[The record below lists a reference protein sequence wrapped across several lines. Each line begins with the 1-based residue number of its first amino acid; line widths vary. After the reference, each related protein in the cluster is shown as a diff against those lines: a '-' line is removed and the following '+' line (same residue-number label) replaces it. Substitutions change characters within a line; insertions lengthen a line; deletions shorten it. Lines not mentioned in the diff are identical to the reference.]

1 MSSRRLSLFL
11 IAIALICTV
20 SNIAQAQRGKPS
32 PLPSPQE
39 ESTGQRDDQ
48 EPVKVFTEEVRLPLV
63 AFDDYGN
70 FDPTLELNDILVLED
85 GQQQPI
91 RSIRHIP
98 SSVLLVL
105 DVDNQITVAKD
116 TKATR
121 DIALRLLS
129 HLRKGDEVAVLQFGT
144 GVNVLQNWTTDTTS
158 IPQIL
163 RTKLYGGKRGRISE
177 AIVAAAAMLKDKPA
191 GSRHV
196 VFITDGIETP
206 GGKVSYA
213 DAVKQLIAAQ
223 ATVHVISYTALVRQA
238 IAERKKPNY
247 VSNGDGK
254 MRDPN
259 IGAPDPTMPTEMSRG
274 GARVTLMTIDTD
286 RAMRRWYKKYS
297 DSTKTNEQR
306 LTSLVEE
313 TGGQILLPTMTDDL
327 VAQADVVSRDI
338 GAQYVVT
345 YRPTRPL
352 ASARIG
358 EYRRIE
364 VAPRRTGLRLRS
376 RRGYIA
382 KTEEGKR

>member
-11 IAIALICTV
+11 TAFALICAA
-20 SNIAQAQRGKPS
+20 SLAAQAQRGKPA
-32 PLPSPQE
+32 PTPTPQE
-39 ESTGQRDDQ
+39 ESQGQRDDQ

-70 FDPTLELNDILVLED
+70 FDPTLELNDVMVLED
-85 GQQQPI
+85 GQQQQI

-116 TKATR
+116 TKTTR
-121 DIALRLLS
+121 EIALRLLS
-129 HLRKGDEVAVLQFGT
+129 HLRRGDEIAVLQFGT
-144 GVNVLQNWTTDTTS
+144 GVNVLQNWTTDTAS
-158 IPQIL
+158 IPQVL
-163 RTKLYGGKRGRISE
+163 KTKLYGGKRGRISE
-177 AIVAAAAMLKDKPA
+177 AIVAAASMLKDKPA

-206 GGKVSYA
+206 GGKVSYS

-238 IAERKKPNY
+238 IAERKKPSAL
-247 VSNGDGK
+247 SNGNGK

-259 IGAPDPTMPTEMSRG
+259 IGAPDPSMPTEISRG
-274 GARVTLMTIDTD
+274 GARVTLLTIDTD
-286 RAMRRWYKKYS
+286 RAMRRWYKRYS

-327 VAQADVVSRDI
+327 LAQADVVSRDI

-352 ASARIG
+352 ASAKPG

-382 KTEEGKR
+382 K

>member
-11 IAIALICTV
+11 IAFSLICMAAAG
-20 SNIAQAQRGKPS
+20 AQAQRGKPT
-32 PLPSPQE
+32 PKPTPQE
-39 ESTGQRDDQ
+39 DSQGQRDDQ

-116 TKATR
+116 TKTTR
-121 DIALRLLS
+121 DLALRLLS

-144 GVNVLQNWTTDTTS
+144 GVNVLQNWTTDTAS
-158 IPQIL
+158 VPQIL
-163 RTKLYGGKRGRISE
+163 KTKLYGGKRGRISE

-238 IAERKKPNY
+238 IAERKKPSYISGGN
-247 VSNGDGK
+247 GK
-254 MRDPN
+254 MKDPN
-259 IGAPDPTMPTEMSRG
+259 IGAPDPTMPTDISRG
-274 GARVTLMTIDTD
+274 GAQVTLISIDTD

-306 LTSLVEE
+306 LASLVEE
-313 TGGQILLPTMTDDL
+313 TGGQILLPTMSDDL
-327 VAQADVVSRDI
+327 LAQADAVSRDI

-352 ASARIG
+352 ALAKKG

-382 KTEEGKR
+382 KTQ

>member
-1 MSSRRLSLFL
+1 MSSSRLSLFL
-11 IAIALICTV
+11 IAFALICMV
-20 SNIAQAQRGKPS
+20 AGGVQAQRGKPT
-32 PLPSPQE
+32 PTPAPPE

-70 FDPTLELNDILVLED
+70 FDPTLELNDIVVLED
-85 GQQQPI
+85 GQQQQI

-116 TKATR
+116 TKTTR
-121 DIALRLLS
+121 DIALRLIS

-144 GVNVLQNWTTDTTS
+144 GVNVLQNWTTDTAS

-163 RTKLYGGKRGRISE
+163 KTKLYGGKRGRISE

-238 IAERKKPNY
+238 IAERKKPSP
-247 VSNGDGK
+247 VSVGNGK
-254 MRDPN
+254 QNDPA
-259 IGAPDPTMPTEMSRG
+259 IGEANPSMPTQINRSPSF
-274 GARVTLMTIDTD
+274 TIMTIDTD

-306 LTSLVEE
+306 LASLVEE

-327 VAQADVVSRDI
+327 LAQADLVSRDI

-352 ASARIG
+352 ALAKTG

-364 VAPRRTGLRLRS
+364 VAPRRTGLSLRS

>member
-1 MSSRRLSLFL
+1 MSSSHLSLCL
-11 IAIALICTV
+11 IAFALICTAATTT
-20 SNIAQAQRGKPS
+20 SLQAQKTRPT
-32 PLPSPQE
+32 PTPTPQE
-39 ESTGQRDDQ
+39 ESPAQREDL

-85 GQQQPI
+85 GEQQVI

-116 TKATR
+116 IKTTR
-121 DIALRLLS
+121 EIALRLIS
-129 HLRKGDEVAVLQFGT
+129 HLRRGDEVAVLQFGN
-144 GVNVLQNWTTDTTS
+144 GVNVLQNWTTDTTG

-163 RTKLYGGKRGRISE
+163 KTKIFGGKRGRLSE
-177 AIVAAAAMLKDKPA
+177 AIVAAAGMLKDKPA

-206 GGKVSYA
+206 GGKVPYA
-213 DAVKQLIAAQ
+213 DAVKQLIASQ

-238 IAERKKPNY
+238 IAERKKPGP
-247 VSNGDGK
+247 VSAGSGK
-254 MRDPN
+254 QNDPA
-259 IGAPDPTMPTEMSRG
+259 IGEANPSMPTQINRSPSF
-274 GARVTLMTIDTD
+274 TLMTIDTD
-286 RAMRRWYKKYS
+286 RAMRRWYKRYS
-297 DSTKTNEQR
+297 DSTKANEQR

-327 VAQADVVSRDI
+327 LAQADTVSREI

-352 ASARIG
+352 ASAEAG
-358 EYRRIE
+358 EYRKIE
-364 VAPRRTGLRLRS
+364 VAPRRTGLLLRS

-382 KTEEGKR
+382 KQ

>member
-11 IAIALICTV
+11 IAFALICTAAHGV
-20 SNIAQAQRGKPS
+20 QAQRGKPT
-32 PLPSPQE
+32 PKPTPQE
-39 ESTGQRDDQ
+39 DSTGQRDDQ

-91 RSIRHIP
+91 KSIRHIP

-116 TKATR
+116 TKTTR

-129 HLRKGDEVAVLQFGT
+129 RLRRGDEVAVLQFGT
-144 GVNVLQNWTTDTTS
+144 GVNVLQNWTTDTTG

-163 RTKLYGGKRGRISE
+163 KTKLYGGKRGRISE

-238 IAERKKPNY
+238 IAERKKP
-247 VSNGDGK
+247 SPISGGDGK

-259 IGAPDPTMPTEMSRG
+259 IGAPDPTMPTGISRG
-274 GARVTLMTIDTD
+274 GAQVTLITIDTD
-286 RAMRRWYKKYS
+286 RAMRRWYKRYS

-306 LTSLVEE
+306 LASLVEE

-327 VAQADVVSRDI
+327 LAQADVVSRDI

>member
-1 MSSRRLSLFL
+1 MSSRRLSLFV
-11 IAIALICTV
+11 IAFALICTTSHV
-20 SNIAQAQRGKPS
+20 AQAQRGRPT
-32 PLPSPQE
+32 PTPQE
-39 ESTGQRDDQ
+39 DSMGQRDDQ

-70 FDPTLELNDILVLED
+70 FDPTLELNDILVMED

-91 RSIRHIP
+91 KSIRHIP

-116 TKATR
+116 TKTTR
-121 DIALRLLS
+121 EIALRLLS
-129 HLRKGDEVAVLQFGT
+129 HLRRGDEVAVLQFGT
-144 GVNVLQNWTTDTTS
+144 GVNVLQNWTTDTAN
-158 IPQIL
+158 IPQVL
-163 RTKLYGGKRGRISE
+163 KTKLYGGKRGRISE

-238 IAERKKPNY
+238 IAERKNPGP
-247 VSNGDGK
+247 VSAGNGK
-254 MRDPN
+254 MVDPN
-259 IGAPDPTMPTEMSRG
+259 IGAPDPTMPTDISRG
-274 GARVTLMTIDTD
+274 GARVTLLTIDTD

-327 VAQADVVSRDI
+327 LAQADAVSLDI

-352 ASARIG
+352 ASAKSG

-382 KTEEGKR
+382 KTP